1 MNGLLE
7 CKQLFNENGF
17 NFPEEFY
24 SDMPLFVQ
32 PFPVSQ
38 PTQTLMF
45 VQTSNPQQN
54 LFFPDNSGNFDSM
67 QAPLKPHSF
76 QPMRMEE
83 EPTGF
88 SGVSDIQ
95 VTQMEEDV
103 KKKVPAPHE
112 LRFTDLEEKKVP
124 LNYTCVVTGKEL
136 TFNKKADFQQYLLN
150 KFVER
155 KQQLKAATNTS
166 KKLFSP
172 NLSPVLPQKKSPHPS
187 PKLSPHSPK
196 ISPKK
201 AASSFMIDT
210 GKYSHMN
217 TVKKLQPKI
226 NQSSHIPSQ
235 LLNETKIQHQP
246 MSPHIKNIKM
256 KPQQTSPA
264 LSPINPK
271 SQPQK
276 QFKHPIKV
284 QQTIKQLSDKK
295 LEQITQAHNTTPIPK
310 MKSFNLMNDA
320 PQQQSNQQPNVPILP
335 EQPSYPISDYYN
347 SDDNARA
354 INRKKKKGLVQTWT
368 HKGNLTPYVDKTSN
382 MDPNAI
388 FDPHPVIV
396 DEKDTS
402 LVGDVKSRRQ
412 RSMAW
417 S

>member
-24 SDMPLFVQ
+24 SDMPLFIQ

-38 PTQTLMF
+38 PTQTLKF

-54 LFFPDNSGNFDSM
+54 LFFPDNSGNFDST

-83 EPTGF
+83 EPTGV

-95 VTQMEEDV
+95 VTQMEEEI
-103 KKKVPAPHE
+103 KKNVPAPHE

-150 KFVER
+150 KFIER
-155 KQQLKAATNTS
+155 KQQLKAATNTN
-166 KKLFSP
+166 KKPFSP
-172 NLSPVLPQKKSPHPS
+172 GLSPVLSQKKSPHP
-187 PKLSPHSPK
+187 
-196 ISPKK
+196 SPKK
-201 AASSFMIDT
+201 AASSFMIDSE
-210 GKYSHMN
+210 KYSPSKQFG
-217 TVKKLQPKI
+217 KKLQPKI

-246 MSPHIKNIKM
+246 MSPHIKNMKM

-276 QFKHPIKV
+276 QFKHPLKY

-320 PQQQSNQQPNVPILP
+320 PQQQSNQQQQPNVPILP

-354 INRKKKKGLVQTWT
+354 VNRKKKRGLVQAWT
-368 HKGNLTPYVDKTSN
+368 HKGNLTPFVDQTSN

-388 FDPHPVIV
+388 FDPHPVVV